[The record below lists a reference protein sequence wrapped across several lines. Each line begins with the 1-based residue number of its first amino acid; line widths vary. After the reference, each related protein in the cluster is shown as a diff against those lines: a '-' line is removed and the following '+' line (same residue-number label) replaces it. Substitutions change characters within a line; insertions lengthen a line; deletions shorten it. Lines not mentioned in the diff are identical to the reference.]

1 MLEVGSI
8 LSRELVTVAPECP
21 VERAQWLMRER
32 KLRHLPV
39 VERGRL
45 VGMLS
50 ERDLMER
57 PKPAPRHGRAGR
69 ADAEER
75 GVEVRDRMGV
85 SLETVRAD
93 ESVRQAARRLFERR
107 VGALPVVEEGRLV
120 GMVSESDCLRLFVRV
135 CQRSG
140 RDPGIDP
147 PLERCMSRD
156 VLTAAPTTSVTEAFE
171 LCRAKGIRHLPVVFE
186 GWLVGIVSDR
196 DLLPVVGRG
205 EGEVRRVEDVMSKDF
220 VAVTGGATPLS
231 EAAACMLRDGFHALP
246 VVHDGALKGIVTSAD
261 VLRALAEIDEGA
273 LEAAGHGEG
282 TLAESRVED

>member
-1 MLEVGSI
+1 MLKVGSI

-45 VGMLS
+45 IGMLS

-57 PKPAPRHGRAGR
+57 PKPAPRHGKAGKGLAAERA
-69 ADAEER
+69 
-75 GVEVRDRMGV
+75 VEVRDRMGTSV
-85 SLETVRAD
+85 ETVQAD
-93 ESVRQAARRLFERR
+93 ESVREAARRMFERR
-107 VGALPVVEEGRLV
+107 IGSLPVVEEGRLV
-120 GMVSESDCLRLFVRV
+120 GVVSESDCLRLYVRV
-135 CQRSG
+135 CQMVG
-140 RDPGIDP
+140 RDAAVDP
-147 PLERCMSRD
+147 PLERCMSRE
-156 VLTAAPTTSVTEAFE
+156 VLTVAPPASVAEAFE

-205 EGEVRRVEDVMSKDF
+205 EGARRVEDVMSKDF
-220 VAVTGGATPLS
+220 VAVTGGTTPLS

-246 VVHDGALKGIVTSAD
+246 VVDSGALKGIVTSAD
-261 VLRALAEIDEGA
+261 VLRALADVGEDT
-273 LEAAGHGEG
+273 LESAWRSEEA
-282 TLAESRVED
+282 LAETRAED